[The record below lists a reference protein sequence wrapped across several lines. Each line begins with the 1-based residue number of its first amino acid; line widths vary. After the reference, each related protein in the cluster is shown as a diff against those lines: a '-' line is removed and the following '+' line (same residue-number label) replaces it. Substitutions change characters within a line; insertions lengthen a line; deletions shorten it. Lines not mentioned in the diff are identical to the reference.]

1 MGDYS
6 PLCDFL
12 TQPTAMRKLLPS
24 NHNLAKSLQL
34 FLFAFLGLLLLTGC
48 SKSDDNSS
56 GGIVRCART

>member
-12 TQPTAMRKLLPS
+12 TQPTTMRKLLPS
-24 NHNLAKSLQL
+24 NHNLGKSLQL

-56 GGIVRCART
+56 